1 MSALFCWSVSIYY
14 LFESIF
20 CMRISI
26 YYYVQYSA
34 LCVHYVQSIATT
46 DNYLWVFSVWELYV
60 QVKLAVC
67 LRKDSGS
74 PAEAHSHRFGFIC
87 IHFSSGKGRV
97 VIGPDHSPHVDVE
110 QWQVHVLCS
119 NLALAVMGR
128 VHILRVHIVIMIN
141 TAQRHCHSKCQ
152 CA

>member
-74 PAEAHSHRFGFIC
+74 PSEAHSHRFGFIS

-97 VIGPDHSPHVDVE
+97 VIGPDQPTCWCRTVAGTCALFQSGPGSDGQSAHPQSAHSHHDKYSPKT
-110 QWQVHVLCS
+110 LS
-119 NLALAVMGR
+119 
-128 VHILRVHIVIMIN
+128 
-141 TAQRHCHSKCQ
+141 
-152 CA
+152 